1 MSDSNNQASATNLNN
16 LVGQLLIS
24 MPCLNESFFSHTITL
39 ICNHSN
45 EGAMGL
51 VLNHS
56 LGVPLVDI
64 FDQLDIT
71 NKKPSNSKAPIMSG
85 GPVQQDRGFVLHSAG
100 PTWDSTI
107 PITDD
112 ISLTVSQDVIQAI
125 ANGQSPEK
133 FIVTLGY
140 AGWDKNQ
147 LEDEI
152 ADNAWLIL
160 PADSSIVFDSA
171 IEERWNIASQR
182 LGIDLNL
189 ISSTAGHA

>member
-1 MSDSNNQASATNLNN
+1 
-16 LVGQLLIS
+16 
-24 MPCLNESFFSHTITL
+24 MPSLNESFFSHTITL
-39 ICNHSN
+39 ICNHSS

-51 VLNHS
+51 VLNQS
-56 LGVPLVDI
+56 LGVPLGDI

-71 NKKPSNSKAPIMSG
+71 NQQPSNTKAPIMSG

-112 ISLTVSQDVIQAI
+112 ISLTVSQDIIHAI
-125 ANGQSPEK
+125 ANEQAPEK

-140 AGWDKNQ
+140 AGWDENQ

-152 ADNAWLIL
+152 ADNSWLIL
-160 PADSSIVFDSA
+160 PADTNIVFDDA

-182 LGIDLNL
+182 LGVDLNL
-189 ISSTAGHA
+189 ISSATGHA